1 MVLFQEYNKLTD
13 ICNDFR
19 TKTNMNTNYIEYI
32 SALIYLKYYE
42 NYNNQTFRKI
52 YEDRDNYYI
61 SEKIDKAISDMRED
75 IKDEK
80 IFSDIQFSNIVFYR
94 KLGEKNILSK
104 TIEKINEMC
113 NSFPKKFI
121 AEQYELALKQ
131 IAMIGD
137 MKNSNELFYT
147 PMEITNTM
155 VNMIVDKKSA
165 DVYDPMCSS
174 GNFLINASKLNDRK
188 IKIFGQEENIEYYNI
203 LKTRILLND
212 IEDEEI
218 EYQNNEKNKKI
229 KFDYILSNPPYSKK
243 DWKEIIK
250 YRPIFQEYEISEN
263 AVGDY
268 AFVISMLDNLKDDGK
283 MAVLLPH
290 GVLFRENERKVR
302 KNLVEKNEIEAIIG
316 LPENLFYDT
325 RIPVIMMIIS
335 KNKTDKNILFIDA
348 SNEYKNKRFKNILSE
363 ENQNKIVN
371 TYKER
376 KEIEGFSKI
385 VSINQVNENDYNL
398 SIKKYIRKN
407 YVRNNIEQKQL
418 IQQLKNLE
426 DEQDILEENI
436 KDILSILNIKD
447 IEKYEKHE
455 KAKTS
460 KIYYDFDDKKI
471 GNNIKNAR
479 IKKSYTQERL
489 AEKLELSCRYISM
502 LERGMTGIRLE
513 MLAKICNVLEVSIDE
528 ILK

>member
-1 MVLFQEYNKLTD
+1 MNKTGKSYVGLILLIPLFIIL
-13 ICNDFR
+13 
-19 TKTNMNTNYIEYI
+19 
-32 SALIYLKYYE
+32 ALIIIDTITSYNENKRFKSITENIITEVLNNEELTEEDYE
-42 NYNNQTFRKI
+42 NEIKRLYERNN
-52 YEDRDNYYI
+52 YETDALVVIPSSYDLYVGNEHSYFGMFT
-61 SEKIDKAISDMRED
+61 SLK
-75 IKDEK
+75 
-80 IFSDIQFSNIVFYR
+80 NHTN
-94 KLGEKNILSK
+94 KLGE
-104 TIEKINEMC
+104 
-113 NSFPKKFI
+113 
-121 AEQYELALKQ
+121 
-131 IAMIGD
+131 
-137 MKNSNELFYT
+137 
-147 PMEITNTM
+147 
-155 VNMIVDKKSA
+155 
-165 DVYDPMCSS
+165 
-174 GNFLINASKLNDRK
+174 

-385 VSINQVNENDYNL
+385 VSINQVKENDYNL

>member
-1 MVLFQEYNKLTD
+1 MIDDTTTSNK
-13 ICNDFR
+13 
-19 TKTNMNTNYIEYI
+19 
-32 SALIYLKYYE
+32 
-42 NYNNQTFRKI
+42 
-52 YEDRDNYYI
+52 
-61 SEKIDKAISDMRED
+61 
-75 IKDEK
+75 
-80 IFSDIQFSNIVFYR
+80 
-94 KLGEKNILSK
+94 
-104 TIEKINEMC
+104 
-113 NSFPKKFI
+113 
-121 AEQYELALKQ
+121 
-131 IAMIGD
+131 
-137 MKNSNELFYT
+137 LFYT
-147 PMEITNTM
+147 PLEITHTM
-155 VNMIVDKKSA
+155 VYMILDKKSA

-174 GNFLINASKLNDRK
+174 GNFLINASKLNDKK

-243 DWKEIIK
+243 DWKEVIK
-250 YRPIFQEYEISEN
+250 YRPIFEEYEISEN

-316 LPENLFYDT
+316 LPENLFYNT
-325 RIPVIMMIIS
+325 RISVIMMIIS

-371 TYKER
+371 TYKDR

-385 VSINQVNENDYNL
+385 VSINQIKENDYNL

-407 YVRNNIEQKQL
+407 YVRNSIEQKQL
-418 IQQLKNLE
+418 VQQLKNLE

-447 IEKYEKHE
+447 IEKYGKHE
-455 KAKTS
+455 KTKKS
-460 KIYYDFDDKKI
+460 KIYYDFDYRKI

-479 IKKSYTQERL
+479 MKKLYTQEML
-489 AEKLELSCRYISM
+489 AEKVELSCKYISR
-502 LERGMTGIRLE
+502 LEMGMTGIRLE
-513 MLAKICNVLEVSIDE
+513 TLAKICNALEVSIDE